1 LYFFKP
7 PIQEEKMF
15 GLGTP
20 ELIVIL
26 GIAVLVF
33 GGKKLPEIGSGL
45 GKAIGSFK
53 KGISDVE
60 ESGKDIINDLPGV
73 KEAADVKEKVEQ
85 VKNITNIKNILK

>member
-1 LYFFKP
+1 
-7 PIQEEKMF
+7 MF

-26 GIAVLVF
+26 GIAVLIF

-53 KGISDVE
+53 KEVDDVKANSKE
-60 ESGKDIINDLPGV
+60 LIDDLPGV
-73 KEAADVKEKVEQ
+73 KEVSEVKDQIDK
-85 VKNITNIKNILK
+85 VKNITNITK

>member
-1 LYFFKP
+1 
-7 PIQEEKMF
+7 MF

-26 GIAVLVF
+26 AIAFLIF

-53 KGISDVE
+53 REVDDVRQA
-60 ESGKDIINDLPGV
+60 GTDLTRNLPGV
-73 KEAADVKEKVEQ
+73 KEATEAKETLDKARSLTRLLR
-85 VKNITNIKNILK
+85 K